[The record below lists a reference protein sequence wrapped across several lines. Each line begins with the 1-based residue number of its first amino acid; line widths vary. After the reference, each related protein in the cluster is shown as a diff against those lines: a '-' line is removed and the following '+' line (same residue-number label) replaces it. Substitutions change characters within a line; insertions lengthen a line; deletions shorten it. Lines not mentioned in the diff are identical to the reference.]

1 MRIAYFDC
9 FSGVSGD
16 MILGALL
23 DLGLSLKTLQSEL
36 GKLPL
41 EKFKL
46 VSRKVMRGRVVA
58 TKFEVLTDEASVSRT
73 LPEIIDLIER
83 SGLDTPLKTR
93 GKEIFRRLG
102 RAEAKIHGE
111 SPEKVHFHEVGALD
125 SIVDI
130 MGAVI
135 GFDLM
140 KMGRV
145 YASPVAISEAAPA
158 TLEILKGVPVY
169 GRALKTEITTPTGAA
184 ILRTYA
190 QKFGPV
196 PPLKIEA
203 SGYGAGTRKLKTPNV
218 LRVVL
223 GEQEDREDAG
233 FEELSLLETNV
244 DNTNPQIFEHLME
257 RLFQAGALDVWM
269 NPVYMKKNR
278 PAVTV
283 SVLSPLGLETQLV
296 EILLTETDTLGVR
309 VSKRRRQK
317 ALQKLVKVDT
327 KFGKVAVKIGE
338 FNQRVVSVAPEY
350 AACLKLAKKHKVPLK
365 IVFEEARARAKN
377 NFGF

>member
-23 DLGLSLKTLQSEL
+23 DLGLSLPALEGEL

-41 EKFKL
+41 KKFKL
-46 VSRKVMRGRVVA
+46 VSRKVTRGRVVA

-145 YASPVAISEAAPA
+145 YASPVAISEPAPA

-203 SGYGAGTRKLKTPNV
+203 TGYGAGTRKLKTPNV

-283 SVLSPLGLETQLV
+283 SVLSPLGFETQLV

>member
-23 DLGLSLKTLQSEL
+23 DLGLSLPALEGEL

-46 VSRKVMRGRVVA
+46 VSRKVTRGRMVA
-58 TKFEVLTDEASVSRT
+58 TKFDVLTDETQVSRT
-73 LPEIIDLIER
+73 LPEIIDLVER
-83 SGLDTPLKTR
+83 SGLGTPLKNR

-145 YASPVAISEAAPA
+145 YASPVAISEPAPA

-203 SGYGAGTRKLKTPNV
+203 TGYGAGTRKLKTPNV

-296 EILLTETDTLGVR
+296 EILITETDTLGVR

-350 AACLKLAKKHKVPLK
+350 AACLKLAKKHQVPLK

>member
-1 MRIAYFDC
+1 M
-9 FSGVSGD
+9 
-16 MILGALL
+16 GALL
-23 DLGLSLKTLQSEL
+23 DLGLSLKTLESEL

-46 VSRKVMRGRVVA
+46 VSRKVTRGRMVA
-58 TKFEVLTDEASVSRT
+58 TKFDVLTDETQVSRT
-73 LPEIIDLIER
+73 LPEIIDLVER
-83 SGLDTPLKTR
+83 SGLGTPLKNR

-145 YASPVAISEAAPA
+145 YASPVAISEPAPA

>member
-23 DLGLSLKTLQSEL
+23 DLGLSLKTLESEL

-46 VSRKVMRGRVVA
+46 VSRKVTRGRMVA
-58 TKFEVLTDEASVSRT
+58 TKFDVLTDETQVSRT
-73 LPEIIDLIER
+73 LPEIIDLVER
-83 SGLDTPLKTR
+83 SGLGTPLKNR

-145 YASPVAISEAAPA
+145 YASPVAISEPAPA

-203 SGYGAGTRKLKTPNV
+203 TGYGAGTRKLKTPNV

-283 SVLSPLGLETQLV
+283 SALSPLGLETQLV